1 MLGEDLRLS
10 IALAAQP
17 RIMRG
22 RPKSIGNPAAA
33 SKVFWRVV
41 ERLARQSARSLI
53 LMIARTNSGESK
65 ILELQPTSVRIAD
78 DGHAF

>member
-22 RPKSIGNPAAA
+22 QAKVYRHSNGGVKSFGAPSSGWLDNRLAA
-33 SKVFWRVV
+33 SY
-41 ERLARQSARSLI
+41 S
-53 LMIARTNSGESK
+53 
-65 ILELQPTSVRIAD
+65 
-78 DGHAF
+78 

>member
-17 RIMRG
+17 RIMR
-22 RPKSIGNPAAA
+22 RPKPKSIGNPAAT
-33 SKVFWRVV
+33 SKVCWRIV

-53 LMIARTNSGESK
+53 LINATNSGESK
-65 ILELQPTSVRIAD
+65 ILEL
-78 DGHAF
+78 